1 MRRRRKL
8 PSESVGE
15 SCYLRNARLPD
26 GRRVDV
32 TVADGVV
39 ASVIDV
45 EPAAPS
51 PSCSPGSLAGEAGDP
66 AEVSAGIPSCG
77 AGPGSLAGGAGDP
90 ADRLR
95 CYDLGGMLLLPALVE
110 PHAHLDKALL
120 ADRIVNQTGDLEGA
134 IEAWVQYRSDIE
146 PGDAF
151 DRASR
156 AVEIAMANGVT
167 AMRTHVDVGGDIGIR
182 NVEALCALRSRY
194 ERCVDLQL
202 VALAHSP
209 LTGAE
214 GRKNR
219 LALAQAMEAGADLV
233 GGCPAIDPR
242 PSDCV
247 KVCLDAAVDAE
258 AGVDLHV
265 DETLDAEV
273 CTLVDLARAVIDRGF
288 PHPVTASHCV
298 SLGMMDA
305 SEQRSAACLVAAAGI
320 GVVTLPQTNLFLQG
334 RGVSTATP
342 RGLTALQALADA
354 GVQLAGGGDNLQDPF
369 NLMGRGDPFEIA
381 SLLVTAGHL
390 KPETAFEYVSTG
402 ARTQMGLRASG
413 VYLGAAADFVAVKA
427 ASVREALASAQGSRF
442 TWKAGSLTAQASW
455 NFSLP
460 GVEGAA
466 ESQAM
471 ATGGR

>member
-15 SCYLRNARLPD
+15 SCYLKNAQLPD

-39 ASVIDV
+39 VSVIDV
-45 EPAAPS
+45 EAGASSAAIS
-51 PSCSPGSLAGEAGDP
+51 AEAD
-66 AEVSAGIPSCG
+66 
-77 AGPGSLAGGAGDP
+77 DP

-95 CYDLGGMLLLPALVE
+95 CYDLEGMLLLPALVE

-134 IEAWVQYRSDIE
+134 IEAWVQYRPNLD
-146 PGDAF
+146 PGDAL

-167 AMRTHVDVGGDIGIR
+167 AMRTHVDVGGEIGIR
-182 NVEALCALRSRY
+182 NVETLCELRSRY

-247 KVCLDAAVDAE
+247 KVCLDAAVDAA
-258 AGVDLHV
+258 AGIDLHV

-273 CTLVDLARAVIDRGF
+273 CTLADLARAVIDRGF

-305 SEQRSAACLVAAAGI
+305 SEQRSVARLVAAAGI

-334 RGVSTATP
+334 RGVTTATP

-390 KPETAFEYVSTG
+390 RPETAFEYVSTG
-402 ARTQMGLRASG
+402 ARAQMGLRASG
-413 VYLGAAADFVAVKA
+413 VCLGAAADFVAVDA
-427 ASVREALASAQGSRF
+427 ASVREALASARGTRL
-442 TWKAGSLTAQASW
+442 TWKAGRLTAHASW

-460 GVEGAA
+460 GAPGAPGAAELPGAAA
-466 ESQAM
+466 ESQAI
-471 ATGGR
+471 ANGGR